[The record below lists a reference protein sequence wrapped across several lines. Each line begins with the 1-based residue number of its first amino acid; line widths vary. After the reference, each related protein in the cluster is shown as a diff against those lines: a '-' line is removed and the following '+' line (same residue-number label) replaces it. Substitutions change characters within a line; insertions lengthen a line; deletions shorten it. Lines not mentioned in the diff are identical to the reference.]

1 MGVWIEAVEA
11 KARIVHAQLAT
22 ARALAERNGTDPEA
36 IAGPYLGLLRQ
47 IYEEEFAFARMAD
60 SADLVARFGGPAV
73 ETDDPAVGIVMS
85 VFSDLRAQ
93 IRGIAKS
100 IVGLSID
107 QRLRW
112 PAELDPHLS
121 GLAQGSLVVGIRVPD
136 PTREVTRGQVS
147 FPEVSE
153 QIFESVR
160 AAVRSLA
167 IVARYVGE
175 DRIEEGLRDQFPDP
189 AVRDTVM
196 VAASRLAPTGRRGIE
211 SVSLYGPDVE
221 VYEPQPLTPRSRQI
235 LTQALARPVRVRG
248 SGEFDGIVREID
260 LDARRFE
267 IRGVQGIGALR
278 CVYDPNWNTVAR
290 TILDARVRVRGTYE
304 ALANQQPRLVGVESI
319 AVVGPPPEQLAIEE
333 S

>member
-1 MGVWIEAVEA
+1 MGVWIDAVEA
-11 KARIVHAQLAT
+11 KARKVHAQLAA
-22 ARALAERNGTDPEA
+22 ARALAERNGTDPEEM
-36 IAGPYLGLLRQ
+36 AGLYLNLLRQ

-73 ETDDPAVGIVMS
+73 ETDDPAVGVVMS

-100 IVGLSID
+100 IVGLSTD
-107 QRLRW
+107 RRLRW
-112 PAELDPHLS
+112 PAELDPRLS
-121 GLAQGSLVVGIRVPD
+121 GLTQGSLVVGIRVPD
-136 PTREVTRGQVS
+136 PTSEIRPGQIS
-147 FPEVSE
+147 FPGVSE

-175 DRIEEGLRDQFPDP
+175 DSVDETLRDEFPDP

-196 VAASRLAPTGRRGIE
+196 VAASRLAPTGRKGID
-211 SVSLYGPDVE
+211 SVSLYGTGVE
-221 VYEPQPLTPRSRQI
+221 PHEPQPLTPRSRQV
-235 LTQALARPVRVRG
+235 LTRALARPVRVRG
-248 SGEFDGIVREID
+248 SGGFEGIVREID

-267 IRGVQGIGALR
+267 IRSVQGIGALR
-278 CVYDPNWNTVAR
+278 CVYDPNWTTVAR
-290 TILDARVRVRGTYE
+290 TILDAKVQIRGTYE
-304 ALANQQPRLVGVESI
+304 TLANQQPRLLAVETI
-319 AVVGPPPEQLAIEE
+319 VVLKPPPQQLTIDE